1 MDTGSGRRGENSPG
15 ATLRA
20 VDSGDSC
27 AGIASRKPPGRA
39 RAGGKWKDLLWLLP
53 VVALWSAV
61 RGHALTL
68 GFVGDDFQWWQHARM
83 ALQDPTL
90 LFDNY
95 GGFRPLNTWTLA
107 FDQLIWGTN
116 PFGYHLTN
124 LLLHLACGLMLWW
137 FLSREGFSAPARLAV
152 VTLWL
157 CSPFTEETAVFV
169 AARFEPVM
177 ALLWLGLA
185 VLWPQPGEEWTGRR
199 TAAAVIVAGLTIVT
213 KESWVV
219 LPGFG
224 LAFDLFL
231 ARTGLRKALVHSS
244 LAAAAVAVYLV
255 LYLTHPAIQPGE
267 FFQAGAAGALKVP
280 HAWAAFLGLRD
291 LAPVAF
297 PFGLPEACGLAV
309 MLLLGWLA
317 WRRRWSL
324 VGVGFAF
331 FLLPFLPI
339 LPVGW
344 MTSRYTTIPLLGFL
358 IVVAASARGAIAEAP
373 ERWRLAGRVA
383 AGSVAL
389 LLLLANLV
397 WLRGDRT
404 DAQRLWQAHRRLLG
418 EAEAFL
424 PELPLGLPLVAVRA
438 ERENPLLALSLASK
452 GVPKLYY
459 VRGAGPYAMA
469 DWGALFSYLLEP
481 RGGPM
486 LVEASGSV
494 GPGEYAVVAHVAGR
508 FVRIPPQF
516 DSADSEAASWRAK
529 ALPVTVLRPFG
540 IRPRSRP

>member
-1 MDTGSGRRGENSPG
+1 VDGGDSRAGAESRDPAGGKAPAVGSGRDRG
-15 ATLRA
+15 
-20 VDSGDSC
+20 
-27 AGIASRKPPGRA
+27 ASTGL
-39 RAGGKWKDLLWLLP
+39 WKDLVWLLP
-53 VVALWSAV
+53 AVALWFAV

-83 ALQDPTL
+83 ALQDPAL
-90 LFDNY
+90 LFDGY

-107 FDQLIWGTN
+107 LDQLIWGTN

-124 LLLHLACGLMLWW
+124 LLLHLACGLLLWC
-137 FLSREGFSAPARLAV
+137 FLSREGFSAPARLSV

-185 VLWPQPGEEWTGRR
+185 VLWPRPGEAWTGRR
-199 TAAAVIVAGLTIVT
+199 TAAAVVVAGLTIVT

-219 LPGFG
+219 LPGFVI
-224 LAFDLFL
+224 AFDLLL
-231 ARTGLRKALVHSS
+231 ARTKLRTALVHGS
-244 LAAAAVAVYLV
+244 LAAAAVAVYLAV
-255 LYLTHPAIQPGE
+255 YLMHPAILPGE
-267 FFQAGAAGALKVP
+267 FFHAGAAGALKVP
-280 HAWAAFLGLRD
+280 HAWAAFLGLRGLRP
-291 LAPVAF
+291 LAF
-297 PFGLPEACGLAV
+297 SFGLPEACGVVV

-317 WRRRWSL
+317 WRRRWYL

-358 IVVAASARGAIAEAP
+358 IVVAASARGAIEEAP

-383 AGSVAL
+383 AGSMAF
-389 LLLLANLV
+389 LLLLANLA

-404 DAQRLWQAHRRLLG
+404 DAQRLWEAHRKLLG
-418 EAEAFL
+418 EVETFL
-424 PELPLGLPLVAVRA
+424 PELPLDRPLVVVRA
-438 ERENPLLALSLASK
+438 EREAPLLALSLASQ

-459 VRGAGPYAMA
+459 PRNSGPYAMA
-469 DWGALFSYLLEP
+469 DWGALFSYLLER

-486 LVEASGSV
+486 LVDASGSV
-494 GPGEYAVVAHVAGR
+494 GPGEYAVIAHVAGR
-508 FVRIPPQF
+508 FVRVPPQS
-516 DSADSEAASWRAK
+516 DSADGEAAAWRARGF
-529 ALPVTVLRPFG
+529 PVGVLRIVRLRTHAMP
-540 IRPRSRP
+540 

>member
-1 MDTGSGRRGENSPG
+1 
-15 ATLRA
+15 
-20 VDSGDSC
+20 
-27 AGIASRKPPGRA
+27 
-39 RAGGKWKDLLWLLP
+39 
-53 VVALWSAV
+53 VALWSAV

-83 ALQDPTL
+83 ALQDPAL
-90 LFDNY
+90 LLDGY

-107 FDQLIWGTN
+107 FDHLIWGTN

-124 LLLHLACGLMLWW
+124 LVLHLACGLMLWR

-185 VLWPQPGEEWTGRR
+185 VLWPRPGEAWTGRR
-199 TAAAVIVAGLTIVT
+199 TAVVVILAALTIVT

-219 LPGFG
+219 LPGFV
-224 LAFDLFL
+224 LAFDVFL
-231 ARTGLRKALVHSS
+231 AHTGPRRALVHSS
-244 LAAAAVAVYLV
+244 LAASAVAVYLV
-255 LYLTHPAIQPGE
+255 LYLRHPAIQPGD
-267 FFQAGAAGALKVP
+267 FFHAGAAGALKVP

-291 LAPVAF
+291 LNPVAF
-297 PFGLPEACGLAV
+297 PFGLPEGCGVAI

-324 VGVGFAF
+324 VGVGLAF
-331 FLLPFLPI
+331 FSLPFLPI

-358 IVVAASARGAIAEAP
+358 IVIAASARGAIGEAP
-373 ERWRLAGRVA
+373 ERWRLAGRMA

-389 LLLLANLV
+389 LLLLANLA

-404 DAQRLWQAHRRLLG
+404 DAQRLWQAHRRLLR

-424 PELPLGLPLVAVRA
+424 PELPVGRPLVVVRA
-438 ERENPLLALSLASK
+438 ERENPLRALSLASE

-459 VRGAGPYAMA
+459 VRTADPYALA

-486 LVEASGSV
+486 LVDASGSV
-494 GPGEYAVVAHVAGR
+494 GLGEYAVVAHVAGQ
-508 FVRIPPQF
+508 FVRILPQF
-516 DSADSEAASWRAK
+516 DSADGETAFWRAK
-529 ALPVTVLRPFG
+529 GLPVTVLRAVPL
-540 IRPRSRP
+540 RTRSRP

>member
-1 MDTGSGRRGENSPG
+1 
-15 ATLRA
+15 L
-20 VDSGDSC
+20 
-27 AGIASRKPPGRA
+27 
-39 RAGGKWKDLLWLLP
+39 DLLWLLP
-53 VVALWSAV
+53 AVALWFAV

-83 ALQDPTL
+83 ALQDPAL
-90 LFDNY
+90 LFDGY

-107 FDQLIWGTN
+107 LDQLIWGTN

-124 LLLHLACGLMLWW
+124 LLLHLACGLLLWW

-177 ALLWLGLA
+177 ALFWLALA
-185 VLWPQPGEEWTGRR
+185 VLWPRPGEGWTGRR
-199 TAAAVIVAGLTIVT
+199 TAAVVFIAGLTIVT

-219 LPGFG
+219 LPGFV

-231 ARTGLRKALVHSS
+231 ARTKLRKALLHGA

-255 LYLTHPAIQPGE
+255 VYLAHPAILPGE
-267 FFQAGAAGALKVP
+267 FFHAGAAGALKVP
-280 HAWAAFLGLRD
+280 HAWAAFLGLRG
-291 LAPVAF
+291 LCPLAF
-297 PFGLPEACGLAV
+297 PFGLPEACGVAV

-317 WRRRWSL
+317 WRRRWYL

-358 IVVAASARGAIAEAP
+358 IVIAASARGAIEEAP
-373 ERWRLAGRVA
+373 QHWRRAGRVA
-383 AGSVAL
+383 AGLMVL
-389 LLLLANLV
+389 LLLLANLA
-397 WLRGDRT
+397 WLWGDRT
-404 DAQRLWQAHRRLLG
+404 DARRLWEAHRELLG

-424 PELPLGLPLVAVRA
+424 PELPLDRPLVVVRA
-438 ERENPLLALSLASK
+438 ERESPLVALSLESQ
-452 GVPKLYY
+452 GVPKIYY
-459 VRGAGPYAMA
+459 SRHADPYALA
-469 DWGALFSYLLEP
+469 DWSALFSYLLDP

-486 LVEASGSV
+486 LVDAPGSV
-494 GPGEYAVVAHVAGR
+494 GPGAYAVVAHVAGR

-516 DSADSEAASWRAK
+516 DSADGEAASWRAK
-529 ALPVTVLRPFG
+529 GLPVKVLRTFPV
-540 IRPRSRP
+540 RTRSLR